1 MPTTL
6 PAYMSSIATQDC
18 SMCPTPSTPPSSSSA
33 APAPAACS
41 CTCSAGVLCNLFAGP
56 GWAVD
61 KLPSRLEQGRLSGG
75 GIVIG
80 GAALTQTRR
89 NHIAACNSDT
99 FVLRTLTAA
108 AEPHNS
114 TPVKTFPSIYCS
126 NKDALAPFGLGLPN
140 FTAAPGIVRAFKPS
154 VPPNGPPEVV
164 AAFRAYF
171 SAFDDIGAET
181 AAGPA
186 ELTAAGWIDEDTASV
201 QLSFAALHPGLGRV
215 TAAQYTISTPRG
227 GYAMYDTAAT
237 TFLLNPY
244 ASGTSTFVLDIFM

>member
-1 MPTTL
+1 
-6 PAYMSSIATQDC
+6 MSSIATQDC
-18 SMCPTPSTPPSSSSA
+18 SMCPTPSSPPSSS
-33 APAPAACS
+33 APAPACS
-41 CTCSAGVLCNLFAGP
+41 CTCSSGVLCNLFAGP

-89 NHIAACNSDT
+89 SHIASCNSDT

-108 AEPHNS
+108 AEPYN
-114 TPVKTFPSIYCS
+114 TTFPTKTFPSVYCS
-126 NKDALAPFGLGLPN
+126 NKDALSPFGLGLPN
-140 FTAAPGIVRAFKPS
+140 ATSAPGIVRAFKPS
-154 VPPNGPPEVV
+154 VPPNGPPEVS

-171 SAFDDIGAET
+171 SAFDDIGTET

-186 ELTAAGWIDEDTASV
+186 ELTSAGWIDEDTASV
-201 QLSFAALHPGLGRV
+201 QLSFAAVHPGLGRV

-227 GYAMYDTAAT
+227 GFAMYDTTAT
-237 TFLLNPY
+237 TFLLDPY